1 MRRPAD
7 RGACRR
13 YDKLAP
19 VAPEPVLGLASGET
33 RGAFLAASR

>member
-7 RGACRR
+7 GGACRR

-19 VAPEPVLGLASGET
+19 VGPKPVLGLASGET
-33 RGAFLAASR
+33 RGALLAA